1 MKNQQD
7 QQIVSSLLIFVI
19 VVMLVFAI
27 TGCSTAVPVTAKFPE
42 APKVLLDKC
51 PPLQTIDKQ
60 ENVSIIDI
68 TKNVTANYTTYYECG
83 TKVENW
89 IEWYNEQ
96 QKLWKT
102 LK

>member
-1 MKNQQD
+1 MK
-7 QQIVSSLLIFVI
+7 ILLLFPLLI
-19 VVMLVFAI
+19 LA
-27 TGCSTAVPVTAKFPE
+27 GCSTTVPVTVKFPE